1 MKEMEVSM
9 LELTPGEWSW
19 VTYALEV
26 LRQERVIEGSDE
38 TEVQSLLHK
47 IRDADVWG
55 YSGS

>member
-1 MKEMEVSM
+1 M